1 MDRRL
6 AAQLV
11 DATDRVWSVAEE
23 GPYLEGEL
31 NIPRLGSEGVSKS
44 PIPVPVQETAA

>member
-11 DATDRVWSVAEE
+11 DATDRVWGIAEE

-31 NIPRLGSEGVSKS
+31 NIPRLGGEGCQQVSM
-44 PIPVPVQETAA
+44 PVPVQGTAA